1 MFSGLLAYPS
11 MVLQLQEMRKS
22 RMHINLERKKQES
35 CAFIILDEWTP
46 YTRLPRSFLPHP
58 LDMQVKL
65 ELACTPL
72 ISLETIVIHDPNM
85 HINYNYLNV
94 IAGKYGGA
102 QNQEEEIAAPQDA
115 NTPMQQQDDQLEQG
129 VEDANNPI
137 QHHDA

>member
-1 MFSGLLAYPS
+1 MGFGDVLRITGLPIDGSPVTGNEKITNAYKSGKEKARELCFHYLGKPMES
-11 MVLQLQEMRKS
+11 MNNEIRLSWLNNNFG
-22 RMHINLERKKQES
+22 NLSEN
-35 CAFIILDEWTP
+35 
-46 YTRLPRSFLPHP
+46 Y
-58 LDMQVKL
+58 DM
-65 ELACTPL
+65 
-72 ISLETIVIHDPNM
+72 
-85 HINYNYLNV
+85 NV